1 MPNSKIPHIDL
12 GDTLNTQRLRLNDLI
27 DSVGDVSALKTT
39 AGGVTAAINE
49 LYDSIGVI
57 GLGSLN
63 TTAPTLR
70 QAINE
75 HEKDL
80 GNMKSNLNAVYGAI
94 QQIDK
99 LLTKLNEGKDKKS
112 MPEEKFY
119 DYYTRDELII
129 KFMPL
134 VENLAR
140 KFSTTQQASGVL
152 SINDLIQIGSEGL
165 IKAVD
170 KLDWLQ
176 LSESEDIE
184 KTLKSFFAK
193 RIKGIIRRRIDMARG
208 GMRIPEHKLNEIR
221 KNPKDK
227 KMVEIFFNSMFLSID
242 AQPTNDDEE
251 NMMYQ
256 IADKSEP
263 YNIQILNVYLKGLM
277 EKYLNKNE
285 YEVLRLSYGLD
296 CDKYPAQCI
305 ADKIGIKG
313 ASAYVRVSEL
323 KKQAV
328 QKLIDSVDHSQVLDF
343 L

>member
-1 MPNSKIPHIDL
+1 MKKYNVQNYIRYK
-12 GDTLNTQRLRLNDLI
+12 NDL
-27 DSVGDVSALKTT
+27 KKR
-39 AGGVTAAINE
+39 
-49 LYDSIGVI
+49 IGH
-57 GLGSLN
+57 L
-63 TTAPTLR
+63 
-70 QAINE
+70 
-75 HEKDL
+75 
-80 GNMKSNLNAVYGAI
+80 
-94 QQIDK
+94 
-99 LLTKLNEGKDKKS
+99 EGKFWDEYS
-112 MPEEKFY
+112 
-119 DYYTRDELII
+119 RDELIT
-129 KFMPL
+129 KFLPL

-170 KLDWLQ
+170 KLEWEKLID
-176 LSESEDIE
+176 SEDIE

-193 RIKGIIRRRIDMARG
+193 RIKGHIRRRIDMARG
-208 GMRIPEHKLNEIR
+208 GIRIPEHKLNEIR

-227 KMVEIFFNSMFLSID
+227 KMVELFFNSMFLSID

-251 NMMYQ
+251 NMIYQ

-263 YNIQILNVYLKGLM
+263 YNIQILNIYLKGLM
-277 EKYLNKNE
+277 QKHLNKNE

-296 CDKYPAQCI
+296 CDKFPAQII

-313 ASAYVRVSEL
+313 PSAYVRVSEL

-328 QKLIDSVDHSQVLDF
+328 EKLIENVDHSQVLDF